1 MKILLQIILFF
12 IVQTAISQSTV
23 KRLDG
28 STISDKDLTHAISQI
43 VESAKIAGLSMLVIN
58 DNKIVYEGYF
68 GTKDKRT
75 NQKPDTETIFYAA
88 SFTKP
93 LFTYTFLKL
102 VDHKIFDLDKP
113 IHFYLKKPISE
124 YPKWKDLANEK
135 DFDKITPRMILSHS
149 SGLPSIRDSIL
160 KLKAKPAEKFYYS
173 NEGMNLLGFVTS
185 EYLGKKL
192 EDIVKDSVLDPLN
205 MKRTAMVW
213 NKSFEDNYAY
223 GYNSKGE
230 SEGAQKRESA
240 RAAGS
245 MVTTVHDY
253 AQFMM
258 AVLEQKGLSKKLFK
272 AMLKPQIIIKS
283 LRGFGPAKDTI
294 TTKNDV
300 IHLGWGLGWGI
311 FQTNAGKAFFHSGNI
326 DGWKNYCVAYPEKK
340 MAIIILSNSDNADP
354 QFGKIVNAAIKDTQ
368 SPLEWLGCYDN

>member
-1 MKILLQIILFF
+1 MKIRVLICLLFTI
-12 IVQTAISQSTV
+12 AISFAQSSV

-28 STISDKDLTHAISQI
+28 STISANDSTREISQI
-43 VESAKIAGLSMLVIN
+43 AETAKIAGLSLIVIN
-58 DNKIVYEGYF
+58 NNKIIYENYF
-68 GTKDKRT
+68 GTKDIRT
-75 NQKPDTETIFYAA
+75 QLKPDRQTIFYAA

-93 LFTYTFLKL
+93 LFTYAFLKL
-102 VDHKIFDLDKP
+102 VDKKVFDLDKP
-113 IHFYLKKPISE
+113 IYQYLKKSISE
-124 YPKWKDLANEK
+124 YPKWADLAKEK
-135 DFDKITPRMILSHS
+135 DFNKITPRMILSHS
-149 SGLPSIRDSIL
+149 SGLPSIRDSVL
-160 KLKAKPAEKFYYS
+160 KLSAKPAEKFYYS

-192 EDIVKDSVLDPLN
+192 EDIVKDSVFDPLN

-258 AVLEQKGLSKKLFK
+258 AVLEQKGLTKKLFN
-272 AMLKPQIIIKS
+272 AMFKPQILIKS
-283 LRGFGPAKDTI
+283 SRGFGPAKDTL
-294 TTKNDV
+294 TTKNDD

-326 DGWKNYCVAYPEKK
+326 EGWKNYCVAYPEKK
-340 MAIIILSNSDNADP
+340 MAVIILSNSDNADP
-354 QFGKIVNAAIKDTQ
+354 QFGKIINTTIKDTQ